1 MRILFDQA
9 VHDLRNKGNN
19 AMLQMAM
26 ERLSQFWPD
35 ASHSIVSI
43 APQLTR
49 QYFKNSRPVS
59 PANLFSINS
68 RTANLYSKLP
78 PPILWML
85 LELRE
90 SIDQRRER
98 KIQAPHAAPD
108 SVSASSQLSSDEY
121 QATIRNGM
129 SAYDLF
135 VCTGGGVLYDFD
147 SWTALK
153 IFDRLEVAMA
163 MGIPTVMVGQGIGT
177 LGEGDLRFRAQ
188 QVLPRVDLICVRNR
202 RIGLATLQSL
212 GVPADRVLFTGDDAV
227 ELAYRSKPH
236 SLGNAIG
243 VSLRVADYT
252 EINKQ
257 HINRI
262 RPIIQN
268 AAETHQARL
277 IAIPIS
283 SHHSE
288 ADIKYIKQILT
299 GYSSTS
305 IDWRLLSTPLDVIKK
320 AGQCRLVI
328 TATYHGAIFAL
339 AQGIPVVALAHSA
352 EYIEKLSE
360 LTDEFGA
367 GCQILS
373 LHDDH
378 LSEKL
383 TAAINA
389 AWLMAP
395 QIRSALLETAAQQVK
410 LQEAAYQRICEI
422 VPTRH
427 KGPTV

>member
-1 MRILFDQA
+1 MQILFDQA

-26 ERLSQFWPD
+26 ERLSQFWPE
-35 ASHSIVSI
+35 ASLSIVSI

-49 QYFKNSRPVS
+49 QYFKNSLPVS
-59 PANLFSINS
+59 PANLYPVNN
-68 RTANLYSKLP
+68 RTANLSSKLP
-78 PPILWML
+78 SPILWML

-90 SIDQRRER
+90 SLDQRRGSN
-98 KIQAPHAAPD
+98 IQVPKAAPD
-108 SVSASSQLSSDEY
+108 PISAPSQPSSEEY
-121 QATIRNGM
+121 QATIRSGM

-153 IFDRLEVAMA
+153 VFDRLEVAMS
-163 MGIPTVMVGQGIGT
+163 MGIPTVMMGQGIGT
-177 LGEGDLRFRAQ
+177 LGEGDLRFRAR

-202 RIGLATLQSL
+202 RIGLATLESL

-227 ELAYRSKPH
+227 ELAYRATPD

-243 VSLRVADYT
+243 ISLRVAGYT
-252 EINKQ
+252 EINTQ

-268 AAETHQARL
+268 AAQTRQARL
-277 IAIPIS
+277 VAIPIS

-288 ADIKYIKQILT
+288 ADVKYIKQVLT
-299 GYSSTS
+299 GYSAASV
-305 IDWRLLSTPLDVIKK
+305 DWRLLSTPLDVIKK
-320 AGQCRLVI
+320 ARQCRLVI

-352 EYIEKLSE
+352 EYTEKLSE
-360 LTDEFGA
+360 LTDEFGT

-373 LHDDH
+373 LDDDH

-383 TAAINA
+383 TAAIDT
-389 AWLMAP
+389 AWTIAP
-395 QIRSALLETAAQQVK
+395 QIRSTLLETAAHQVK
-410 LQEAAYQRICEI
+410 LQQLAYQRICEI
-422 VPTRH
+422 VTRRQ
-427 KGPTV
+427 KEQAL